1 MRRLWSAATKATVT
15 LFLPD
20 ANKNSRIPKKIVGI
34 PHGFSFSGRW
44 EPPFFPSGEPGSADG
59 SARADEA
66 PVPSSLLRRAFGS
79 GQPVE
84 RRRRPAS
91 AADRSSAFAGRALR
105 ASGTPGPRA
114 PSRAPARPAL
124 TFRVFSPEETARSR
138 APRFCAKRIFSVA
151 VSAGHAILRRRKQRK
166 SFFSP

>member
-44 EPPFFPSGEPGSADG
+44 EPPFFPSGEPGRADG

-79 GQPVE
+79 GPVE
-84 RRRRPAS
+84 RRRRPFV
-91 AADRSSAFAGRALR
+91 RIC
-105 ASGTPGPRA
+105 GPRA
-114 PSRAPARPAL
+114 PSVGNARAARSGPSGAHLPRLFPGRDRAEPRPAL
-124 TFRVFSPEETARSR
+124 LRKTHLF
-138 APRFCAKRIFSVA
+138 
-151 VSAGHAILRRRKQRK
+151 RRRERRPCDFAPQKTEKKFFLPMTMQK
-166 SFFSP
+166 SC